1 MYMEAVKNGA
11 KNPGWKFARKTRF
24 CTVWPN
30 LRVGLAMERI
40 PFHISGV
47 KNFYVALIFLEIL
60 CFLRLRYTVEVRN
73 IHKDSKMF
81 RLLA

>member
-1 MYMEAVKNGA
+1 
-11 KNPGWKFARKTRF
+11 
-24 CTVWPN
+24 
-30 LRVGLAMERI
+30 MERV

-47 KNFYVALIFLEIL
+47 KNFYVTLIHVFLEIL
-60 CFLRLRYTVEVRN
+60 CSLQLRYTVEVRN